1 MLAQHVITR
10 PVFDTLFKG
19 NRFTADNAVSKAME
33 NVLSQIYAHNIES
46 ESETLNKFYT
56 SVRRRAAD
64 IISATGRQTLI
75 LELYDRF
82 FRNAFPLMTQKL
94 GIVYTPTEVVEFI
107 IYSVEDM
114 MQQDFSSS
122 LGNNHV
128 HILDPFSGT
137 GTFIS
142 QLLQSGIL
150 SKDQIKRKF
159 KSEIHANEI
168 VLLAYYIACIN
179 IEAVYDDIMKENQY
193 QTFDG
198 MVLTDTF
205 QLYEQE
211 KDMIANLLPDNSERR
226 TKQKKR
232 EITVIIG
239 NPPYSIGQNSEND
252 DAKNTRYINL
262 ESRIEETYSKQS
274 RATLKRGLYDSY
286 VKAIRWASDRLGA
299 SGIIGFVCNSGW
311 LDKNFADGMRL
322 CLQTEFSSIKIVN
335 LRGDIRKNMLS
346 KGIAREGEN
355 IFGQGSMTGC
365 CIVLFTKKDKSKMN
379 ANKICEIQYINIGD
393 NLTKKQKLDLLK
405 SSKNFNGLCKIL
417 NVEKIIPE
425 DNGDWLNK
433 GDKAFYSYLELGNKR
448 DNTNAIFS
456 VYSLGIATNRDA

>member
-211 KDMIANLLPDNSERR
+211 KDMIADLLPDNSNRR
-226 TKQKKR
+226 TSQKEKP
-232 EITVIIG
+232 INLIIS
-239 NPPYSIGQNSEND
+239 NPPYSAGQTSANEN
-252 DAKNTRYINL
+252 AKN
-262 ESRIEETYSKQS
+262 IEYS
-274 RATLKRGLYDSY
+274 
-286 VKAIRWASDRLGA
+286 
-299 SGIIGFVCNSGW
+299 N
-311 LDKNFADGMRL
+311 LDK
-322 CLQTEFSSIKIVN
+322 SIELTYVN
-335 LRGDIRKNMLS
+335 NS
-346 KGIAREGEN
+346 KSTKPSESEGITL
-355 IFGQGSMTGC
+355 I
-365 CIVLFTKKDKSKMN
+365 SKPHI
-379 ANKICEIQYINIGD
+379 AAVA
-393 NLTKKQKLDLLK
+393 
-405 SSKNFNGLCKIL
+405 GL
-417 NVEKIIPE
+417 VP
-425 DNGDWLNK
+425 
-433 GDKAFYSYLELGNKR
+433 
-448 DNTNAIFS
+448 
-456 VYSLGIATNRDA
+456 